1 MACSRDRDSSTA
13 PPGETV
19 VVVIEAVEVA
29 VVMTVVV
36 VGRSQET
43 HVHRY
48 LGLEGNQSPN

>member
-1 MACSRDRDSSTA
+1 MIHQQP

-19 VVVIEAVEVA
+19 VVVIEPVEVV
-29 VVMTVVV
+29 VVMTAV
-36 VGRSQET
+36 VGRSQEA